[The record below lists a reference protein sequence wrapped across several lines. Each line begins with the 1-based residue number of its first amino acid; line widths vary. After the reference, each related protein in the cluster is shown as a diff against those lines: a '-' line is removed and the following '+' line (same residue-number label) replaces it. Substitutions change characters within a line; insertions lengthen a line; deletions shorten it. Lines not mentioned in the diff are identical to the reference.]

1 MKVLDT
7 FAVQNN
13 NNMRIIGYIEH
24 PTLKITVFKDGGR
37 VSLKLENGMYEQV
50 YKFRDGSGVE
60 NLAEATTFADAE
72 FINEVQKT
80 FTFMHRSKMQ
90 GHDRQMGGDEN
101 EFDEII

>member
-1 MKVLDT
+1 
-7 FAVQNN
+7 
-13 NNMRIIGYIEH
+13 MRIIGYIEH
-24 PTLKITVFKDGGR
+24 SSLKVTVFKDGGR

-60 NLAEATTFADAE
+60 NLAEATTFADAD

-90 GHDRQMGGDEN
+90 GHSRQVVGEEN